1 MRTISLTN
9 TNAFNY
15 MMLIRLKLDCD
26 YFLGY
31 GGRSE
36 KVLWGE
42 NVDKHIAYMKKIW
55 NRLQEDGKS
64 EWLTMKEIEE
74 YEKKMKEE

>member
-15 MMLIRLKLDCD
+15 MMLIRLQSDCD

-31 GGRSE
+31 GVRSE

-42 NVDKHIAYMKKIW
+42 NVDQHIAYMKKIW
-55 NRLQEDGKS
+55 NRLP
-64 EWLTMKEIEE
+64 
-74 YEKKMKEE
+74 

>member
-15 MMLIRLKLDCD
+15 MMLIRLQSDCD
-26 YFLGY
+26 YFLGC

-42 NVDKHIAYMKKIW
+42 NVDKHMAYMKKIW
-55 NRLQEDGKS
+55 NRLPEDGKS

>member
-15 MMLIRLKLDCD
+15 MMLIRLQSDCD

-31 GGRSE
+31 GGHSE

-42 NVDKHIAYMKKIW
+42 NVDQHIAYMKKNLEQITVRW
-55 NRLQEDGKS
+55 
-64 EWLTMKEIEE
+64 
-74 YEKKMKEE
+74 